1 MTINFKGQ
9 KSVVDNII
17 LKNLMTPPVLV
28 ENEQFLTKFAETPEE
43 IAAAMRLR
51 YEVFMEEQGHLSG
64 QGNGAAIDEDKF
76 DPYCLQLIIVE
87 RKSGE
92 VIGTYRVHPG
102 QVAQTGLGFYS
113 AQEFKLDGMDKIAAD
128 TVEVG
133 RSCVKPQ
140 YRNGAIIAMLW
151 TGIAAVHAR
160 TGCQYLLG
168 CVSLTTADPVIGY
181 AVRDYLK
188 TQGDVFIKDVTVTA
202 QSDFALPEVD
212 QALVRE
218 YTEGSRRAELRKF
231 IPPLLKGY
239 LRLGA
244 RFSSEPVL
252 DKEFGAIDFLIL
264 FNFDEMDHK
273 YARHFL

>member
-1 MTINFKGQ
+1 M
-9 KSVVDNII
+9 VDNII

-43 IAAAMRLR
+43 IEAAMRLR

-64 QGNGAAIDEDKF
+64 QGGANTIEEDKF

-102 QVAQTGLGFYS
+102 QVAQYGLGFYS

-160 TGCQYLLG
+160 TKCQYLLG

-188 TQGDVFIKDVTVTA
+188 TQGDVFIKDVTVTP

-212 QALVRE
+212 PELVRE

-264 FNFDEMDHK
+264 FNFDEMDYK